1 MSDSDMC
8 SHHGDPDSSGG
19 TYPNETMKLLFER
32 ASCRS
37 FSDQK
42 VPAEIMKQILGAG
55 IHAATGGNLQ
65 PYSIIK
71 TEKKEACEKLAE
83 LCGGQPWIADAPVNL
98 LFCIDYHRL
107 ERWAGLEVAPYSAR
121 NSFRHFWTGIQD
133 TVIAAQNICTAAD
146 SLGLGSVYI
155 GSLLECLRQLR
166 DMLELPDGVFPLVLL
181 SLGYPKTRAQPR
193 KKLGVKVI
201 VHDEKYVEL
210 DDLALLDAFE
220 RKYPQSKREIKEDRM
235 ERIVAVCRN
244 VRGEDFA
251 RRCLE
256 KINSQGYIS
265 VAHNYFGLHYV
276 ADGMPDGNEEFMS
289 IAEEFGLGWFKKFRY
304 TGESES

>member
-1 MSDSDMC
+1 MPDNDMC

-19 TYPNETMKLLFER
+19 AYPNETMKLLMER

-37 FSDQK
+37 FSDKK
-42 VPAEIMKQILGAG
+42 VPAEIMKQILEAG

-71 TEKKEACEKLAE
+71 TEKKEVCERLAE

-107 ERWAGLEVAPYSAR
+107 ERWADLEVAPYSAK
-121 NSFRHFWTGIQD
+121 NSFRHFWIGIQD

-155 GSLLECLRQLR
+155 GSVLECLRPLR
-166 DMLELPDGVFPLVLL
+166 EMFELPDGVFPVVLL
-181 SLGYPKTRAQPR
+181 SMGYPKTRPQPR
-193 KKLGVKVI
+193 KKLGVEVM
-201 VHDEKYVEL
+201 VHDEKYAEL
-210 DDLALLDAFE
+210 DDAALLNAFE
-220 RKYPQSKREIKEDRM
+220 RKYPQSKREIKEDRL
-235 ERIVAVCRN
+235 ERIVSVCHN
-244 VRGEDFA
+244 VHGEDFA
-251 RRCLE
+251 RRCME

-276 ADGMPDGNEEFMS
+276 ADGMPDSNEEFMS
-289 IAEEFGLGWFKKFRY
+289 IVEEFGFGWFKKFQCM
-304 TGESES
+304 GEL